1 MVREQLRLDQD
12 RDCEPLGKQG
22 LRGVLFKITLTCYGY
37 TVVAKGTVSVF
48 IPDLLHEGHM
58 YQLLENIQGKM
69 ILVYLGNINLIK
81 KYYLDWVEIEHM
93 LLMSWA
99 GEMADEA
106 NIANLNEE
114 IKRSLQD
121 MLREGVI
128 HGDVRESNML
138 WNAEQ
143 QRVMLIDFKRSTPL
157 SKVKNK
163 VIEELSGQ
171 KRK

>member
-1 MVREQLRLDQD
+1 
-12 RDCEPLGKQG
+12 
-22 LRGVLFKITLTCYGY
+22 
-37 TVVAKGTVSVF
+37 
-48 IPDLLHEGHM
+48 M

-69 ILVYLGNINLIK
+69 IPVYFRNINLIK

-128 HGDVRESNML
+128 HGDVRESNIL

-143 QRVMLIDFKRSTPL
+143 QRVMLIDFEHSTPL

-163 VIEELSGQ
+163 VIEELSG
-171 KRK
+171 RK